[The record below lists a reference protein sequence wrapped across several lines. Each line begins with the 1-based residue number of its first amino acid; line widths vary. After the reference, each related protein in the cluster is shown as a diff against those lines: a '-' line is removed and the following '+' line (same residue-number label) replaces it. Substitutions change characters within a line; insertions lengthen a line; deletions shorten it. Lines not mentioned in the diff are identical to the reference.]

1 MGRHGPS
8 VVIRALELVVR
19 VALLRCVAVM
29 NGARDCQTLGDQF
42 RRSFGDHLGRSL
54 ILEPAH
60 AFVEVVVLRVVHEIV
75 TDPAVGPAA
84 HDQTSIT
91 VAGVEP
97 SFAEGLPKGGDIGH
111 KVVLP
116 QGVECGLNVVLVVQP
131 PAPQLIGPEL
141 LDYLSDVFALAD
153 ADGIGVGWVLFLD
166 VVFAVVQGLDVL
178 AAFVEEV
185 AT

>member
-75 TDPAVGPAA
+75 TDPADDSAILSSSLEFSSDRSA
-84 HDQTSIT
+84 TDR
-91 VAGVEP
+91 
-97 SFAEGLPKGGDIGH
+97 
-111 KVVLP
+111 
-116 QGVECGLNVVLVVQP
+116 
-131 PAPQLIGPEL
+131 L
-141 LDYLSDVFALAD
+141 LLR
-153 ADGIGVGWVLFLD
+153 WW
-166 VVFAVVQGLDVL
+166 
-178 AAFVEEV
+178 
-185 AT
+185 